1 MYNVNERTIRAG
13 MAQSLYWDAIYE
25 IALALKARHPNEN
38 LEEASLGDI
47 FKWTIA
53 LPEFADDPELANDEI
68 LGAIYQEW
76 FEEINPV

>member
-1 MYNVNERTIRAG
+1 MKEQTAG
-13 MAQSLYWDAIYE
+13 MTQQLYWDAIYE
-25 IALALKARHPNEN
+25 IVLALKASRPQEN
-38 LEEASLGDI
+38 LEDASLGDI

-53 LPEFADDPELANDEI
+53 LPQFADDPELANDEI